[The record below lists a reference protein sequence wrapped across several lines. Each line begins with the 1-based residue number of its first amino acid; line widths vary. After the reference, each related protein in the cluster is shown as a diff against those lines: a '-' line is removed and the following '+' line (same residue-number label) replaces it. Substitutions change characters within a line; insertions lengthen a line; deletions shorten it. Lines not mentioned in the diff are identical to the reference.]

1 MKKFLSLM
9 LALSL
14 TANCLGTLKTSALD
28 SSTKETVTNIA
39 ENIHFGDKGSGT
51 FLSGLTEDGRFKGW
65 FGKVANPLIELGQL
79 GYMVSG
85 ITIGLGSLSS
95 LWYLG
100 KSAVDKVK
108 MKFSKVELNS
118 DKVAKSMD
126 EQLKKI
132 KGQQKAKKKATEIVA
147 SIIDARNEAKEN
159 KRPYKKGDVIY
170 MVGPSGVG
178 KSLLADGLAVAI
190 MGPNA
195 KPIYVDASDIDKGSS
210 RSLKEQL
217 FYMSEAKCRNQSSS
231 MMSEDTSII
240 SQIRTNPNVVL
251 IINEYDKMHTP
262 DFDEVL
268 RTIMDRGQIS
278 IYGEK
283 IDCSGLLIIIT
294 SNEDHSSV
302 TAGNNQGEA
311 QDDGTGSRTHIV
323 HDKSFLNRLNVIE
336 FENLDEAAYEEITA
350 DVLAVIAKRNK
361 EKYSVE
367 LDFGDTAKKIAAKT
381 AKTNQGAREIEK
393 IVAGLKSAIAIERQR
408 AGDTVEKSAY
418 EVDYDGEEDVFS
430 LKKDE
435 EIAQTTIDG
444 EISSENSS
452 VS

>member
-14 TANCLGTLKTSALD
+14 TANCLGTLKTSAD
-28 SSTKETVTNIA
+28 GGNTTATMIDAIESH
-39 ENIHFGDKGSGT
+39 HFGDGFGNT
-51 FLSGLTEDGRFKGW
+51 ILSIPYRLTDGFRKLS
-65 FGKVANPLIELGQL
+65 APLIELGQL

-85 ITIGLGSLSS
+85 ITIGLSSLSS
-95 LWYLG
+95 LLYLG
-100 KSAVDKVK
+100 KSVVDKVK
-108 MKFSKVELNS
+108 MKFSRVELNS

-190 MGPNA
+190 MGPDA

-350 DVLAVIAKRNK
+350 DVLATIAKRNK

-393 IVAGLKSAIAIERQR
+393 IVAGLKAAIAIERQR
-408 AGDTVEKSAY
+408 AGSAVEKSAY

-430 LKKDE
+430 LKKE
-435 EIAQTTIDG
+435 ERLAKMTIDG
-444 EISSENSS
+444 EISIENAAIS
-452 VS
+452 

>member
-65 FGKVANPLIELGQL
+65 FGKIANPLIELGQL

-108 MKFSKVELNS
+108 MKFSRVELNS

-302 TAGNNQGEA
+302 TAGNNQGDA

-350 DVLAVIAKRNK
+350 DVLAAIAKRNK

-408 AGDTVEKSAY
+408 AGEAVEKPTY
-418 EVDYDGEEDVFS
+418 EVDYNGEDDVFN
-430 LKKDE
+430 LRKD
-435 EIAQTTIDG
+435 
-444 EISSENSS
+444 
-452 VS
+452 

>member
-1 MKKFLSLM
+1 MKKILSLM

-14 TANCLGTLKTSALD
+14 TANCLCTLKTSAQCL
-28 SSTKETVTNIA
+28 SSTKEETLTNII
-39 ENIHFGDKGSGT
+39 ENVHLGDKGSVT
-51 FLSGLTEDGRFKGW
+51 FLSGLTEGGKFKGW
-65 FGKVANPLIELGQL
+65 FGKIANPLIELGQL

-85 ITIGLGSLSS
+85 ITVGLGSLSS

-100 KSAVDKVK
+100 KSVVDKVK

-251 IINEYDKMHTP
+251 IINEYDKMHTA

-278 IYGEK
+278 IHGDK

-323 HDKSFLNRLNVIE
+323 HDKSFLNRLNIIE

-350 DVLAVIAKRNK
+350 EVLADIAKRNK

-367 LDFGDTAKKIAAKT
+367 LNFGDTAKKIAAKT
-381 AKTNQGAREIEK
+381 AETNQGAREIEK

-408 AGDTVEKSAY
+408 AGQNLNEVSFA
-418 EVDYDGEEDVFS
+418 VDYNDEENAFS
-430 LKKDE
+430 LKKSE
-435 EIAQTTIDG
+435 TITKTVESEIL
-444 EISSENSS
+444 ECLN
-452 VS
+452 

>member
-14 TANCLGTLKTSALD
+14 TANCLGTLKTSAVEGINSGIIND
-28 SSTKETVTNIA
+28 AI
-39 ENIHFGDKGSGT
+39 ENRFFGDGFGNKILPETST
-51 FLSGLTEDGRFKGW
+51 LKGW

-100 KSAVDKVK
+100 KSVVDKVK

-159 KRPYKKGDVIY
+159 NKPYKKGDVIY

-195 KPIYVDASDIDKGSS
+195 KPIYVDASDIDKGSA

-323 HDKSFLNRLNVIE
+323 HDKSFLNRLNIIE

-350 DVLAVIAKRNK
+350 EVLAAIAKRNK

-367 LDFGDTAKKIAAKT
+367 LNFGDTAKKIAAKT

-393 IVAGLKSAIAIERQR
+393 IVAGLKSAIAVERQR
-408 AGDTVEKSAY
+408 VGEAVEKSAY
-418 EVDYDGEEDVFS
+418 EVDYNGEEDAFS
-430 LKKDE
+430 LRKDE
-435 EIAQTTIDG
+435 K
-444 EISSENSS
+444 
-452 VS
+452 

>member
-14 TANCLGTLKTSALD
+14 TANCLGTLKTSAD
-28 SSTKETVTNIA
+28 GGNTTATMIDAIESH
-39 ENIHFGDKGSGT
+39 HFGDGFGNT
-51 FLSGLTEDGRFKGW
+51 ILSIPYRLTDGFRKLS
-65 FGKVANPLIELGQL
+65 APLIELGQL

-85 ITIGLGSLSS
+85 ITIGLSSLSS
-95 LWYLG
+95 LLYLG
-100 KSAVDKVK
+100 KSVVDKVK

-132 KGQQKAKKKATEIVA
+132 KGQQKAKKKAAEIVA

-323 HDKSFLNRLNVIE
+323 HDKSFLNRLNIIE

-350 DVLAVIAKRNK
+350 EVLAAIAKRNK

-367 LDFGDTAKKIAAKT
+367 LNFGDTAKKIAAKT
-381 AKTNQGAREIEK
+381 AETNQGAREIEK

-408 AGDTVEKSAY
+408 AGETAAKTTF
-418 EVDYDGEEDVFS
+418 EVDYNGEEDVFS
-430 LKKDE
+430 LKKSE
-435 EIAQTTIDG
+435 AIEREIAR
-444 EISSENSS
+444 ENLSTS
-452 VS
+452 

>member
-28 SSTKETVTNIA
+28 SSTQETVTNII
-39 ENIHFGDKGSGT
+39 ENVHFGDKGNGT
-51 FLSGLTEDGRFKGW
+51 FLSGLTEGGKFKGW

-100 KSAVDKVK
+100 KSVVDKVK

-159 KRPYKKGDVIY
+159 NKPYKKGDVIY

-231 MMSEDTSII
+231 MIPEDTSII

-251 IINEYDKMHTP
+251 IINEYDKMHTA

-350 DVLAVIAKRNK
+350 EVLAGVAKRNK

-367 LDFGDTAKKIAAKT
+367 LNFGDTAKKIAAKT

-408 AGDTVEKSAY
+408 AGDAVEKPIY
-418 EVDYDGEEDVFS
+418 EVDYNGEEDIFS
-430 LKKDE
+430 LREDK
-435 EIAQTTIDG
+435 EIAQTVV
-444 EISSENSS
+444 ENENSS
-452 VS
+452 EKSSIS